1 MQIIFME
8 QITHV
13 TKYNKDN
20 DIIKLVQKFKN
31 AVREVGEVVR
41 FFSDRVD

>member
-31 AVREVGEVVR
+31 AVRRGRRSREI
-41 FFSDRVD
+41 FL